1 MTYDRAFFAGD
12 PVDVARALV
21 GAVLE
26 VVAADGVAVAGR
38 IVEVE
43 AYGGRDDAASHAAG
57 GPTPRSAIMFG
68 PPGLAYVYFVYGMHH
83 CLNFVTG
90 PAGVAGAVLLRAVEP
105 LRGSE
110 AMAVRRALPV
120 GSAGGDPAGRELAG
134 GPGRLC
140 QALGIDLSW
149 NGLPVAARLRRPAG
163 APGSLRLC
171 APTGAPPRIVASPRI
186 GLRRATEVPWRFC
199 DADSRCLSAPAG
211 VQHAARSR
219 VVPPV

>member
-83 CLNFVTG
+83 CLNFVTCPDG
-90 PAGVAGAVLLRAVEP
+90 TAGAVLVRALEP
-105 LRGSE
+105 LRGRE
-110 AMAVRRALPV
+110 VMCARRGLAP
-120 GSAGGDPAGRELAG
+120 GAPDRDLAG
-134 GPGRLC
+134 GPARLC
-140 QALGIDLSW
+140 HALGIDLGW
-149 NGLPVAARLRRPAG
+149 NGLPVAAHLRRPPG
-163 APGSLRLC
+163 APGSLRLL
-171 APTGAPPRIVASPRI
+171 AGQGPPTRVAASPRI
-186 GLRRATEVPWRFC
+186 GLRRAVAVPWRFC
-199 DADSRCLSAPAG
+199 DPDSRCLSAPALRNPG
-211 VQHAARSR
+211 TARA
-219 VVPPV
+219 